1 VIFYM
6 DQKETIKNLFLT
18 MGKILEAGSI
28 AFSRE
33 SLYAKMDRLS
43 GLDHHGSRRYLNQA
57 TRRSCQQGLIKKK
70 EKGGQVYYE
79 LTPSGIKKVKIYQL
93 KELSFANRG
102 WDGSWRVVI
111 FDIPENQRGSRDK
124 ARRLM
129 KSLGFYSLQK
139 SVFVTPY
146 KCEKELSLLGD
157 FFNINEYLEIFLT
170 RSFERRRE
178 EELRQFFGL

>member
-1 VIFYM
+1 M
-6 DQKETIKNLFLT
+6 DRKETIKNLFLA
-18 MGKILEAGSI
+18 MGQILEAGAI
-28 AFSRE
+28 VFSRD

-43 GLDHHGSRRYLNQA
+43 GLDRGSRRYLNQA
-57 TRRSCQQGLIKKK
+57 TRRSCQQGLIRKK

-93 KELSFANRG
+93 KELSFDNRG
-102 WDGSWRVVI
+102 WDGNWRVVI
-111 FDIPENQRGSRDK
+111 FDIPESQRGSRDK

-129 KSLGFYSLQK
+129 KSLGFFSLQK

-146 KCEKELSLLGD
+146 KCEKELDLLGK
-157 FFNINEYLEIFLT
+157 FFDINEYLETFLT

-178 EELRQFFGL
+178 EELRRFFGL